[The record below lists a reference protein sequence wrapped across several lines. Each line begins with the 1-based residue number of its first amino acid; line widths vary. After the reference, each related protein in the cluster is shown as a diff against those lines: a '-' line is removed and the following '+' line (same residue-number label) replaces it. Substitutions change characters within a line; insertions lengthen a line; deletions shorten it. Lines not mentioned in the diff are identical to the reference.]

1 MMTASIHPLARP
13 AVHSQEKGNAA
24 NTTHQI
30 YSAPSRNPLKLKVKR
45 PDLHPKSGTAL
56 GAVGCGGRR
65 APRCDPASFQAPTK
79 LQGTR
84 AWMSASQQQRSV

>member
-13 AVHSQEKGNAA
+13 AVHSPEKGNAA

-45 PDLHPKSGTAL
+45 PELASKVRHRTRRCGLWRSPCP
-56 GAVGCGGRR
+56 AVR
-65 APRCDPASFQAPTK
+65 PRQFPSSD
-79 LQGTR
+79 
-84 AWMSASQQQRSV
+84 